1 MIKIKVKMNLITL
14 RMKMIVIK
22 KVIKMMYMV
31 FV

>member
-1 MIKIKVKMNLITL
+1 MIKIKVKMNLIIL